1 MICHEKYFAWVN
13 VFTFLTY
20 EEILQNKANA
30 KCRTN
35 GLQNKKQA
43 GVVMM
48 ESSTKETFA
57 KPGYIKTHSIFVE
70 HSLNKKGFS
79 FSISVEQ
86 TQTVNNKQKTK
97 LYDWN
102 FLRFAEN
109 IFFCLSF
116 WDLLWLHISCSC
128 GVVSG
133 MIYLSVVLFPDK
145 IPHYSKQQTY

>member
-1 MICHEKYFAWVN
+1 
-13 VFTFLTY
+13 
-20 EEILQNKANA
+20 
-30 KCRTN
+30 
-35 GLQNKKQA
+35 
-43 GVVMM
+43 M

-109 IFFCLSF
+109 IFFFASVFGTFFGCT
-116 WDLLWLHISCSC
+116 SCSC

>member
-20 EEILQNKANA
+20 EEILQNKAHA

-57 KPGYIKTHSIFVE
+57 KLDYTITHSIFDE

-79 FSISVEQ
+79 FLISVEQ
-86 TQTVNNKQKTK
+86 TQLIKTK
-97 LYDWN
+97 LYD
-102 FLRFAEN
+102 
-109 IFFCLSF
+109 
-116 WDLLWLHISCSC
+116 
-128 GVVSG
+128 
-133 MIYLSVVLFPDK
+133 
-145 IPHYSKQQTY
+145 

>member
-20 EEILQNKANA
+20 EEILQNKAHA

-133 MIYLSVVLFPDK
+133 MIYLSVVHFPDK

>member
-57 KPGYIKTHSIFVE
+57 KPGYIKTHFIFVE

-109 IFFCLSF
+109 IFFFASVFGTFFGCT
-116 WDLLWLHISCSC
+116 SCSC

>member
-1 MICHEKYFAWVN
+1 MRN
-13 VFTFLTY
+13 VEPMGSKT
-20 EEILQNKANA
+20 
-30 KCRTN
+30 
-35 GLQNKKQA
+35 KKQA

-109 IFFCLSF
+109 IFFLPQFLGPSLVAHHMQLRSSK
-116 WDLLWLHISCSC
+116 WHDLFVC
-128 GVVSG
+128 GSSPRQNSS
-133 MIYLSVVLFPDK
+133 L
-145 IPHYSKQQTY
+145 Q

>member
-1 MICHEKYFAWVN
+1 
-13 VFTFLTY
+13 
-20 EEILQNKANA
+20 
-30 KCRTN
+30 
-35 GLQNKKQA
+35 
-43 GVVMM
+43 M

-57 KPGYIKTHSIFVE
+57 KPGYIKTHSIFFE

-86 TQTVNNKQKTK
+86 TQTVNNKQKRK

-109 IFFCLSF
+109 IFFSSVFGTFFGCT
-116 WDLLWLHISCSC
+116 SCSC

-133 MIYLSVVLFPDK
+133 MIYLSVVHLPDK

>member
-116 WDLLWLHISCSC
+116 WDLLWLHIMQLRSSKWHDLFVC
-128 GVVSG
+128 GSSPRQNSS
-133 MIYLSVVLFPDK
+133 L
-145 IPHYSKQQTY
+145 Q